1 MPHRWRKIPPSP
13 KERGA
18 PNEASG
24 SHIQSVFY
32 DPNPLGSD
40 RMSTASVESRVPRD
54 RTILVAGMGT
64 SPAVLTEAVCKHRE
78 M

>member
-1 MPHRWRKIPPSP
+1 
-13 KERGA
+13 
-18 PNEASG
+18 
-24 SHIQSVFY
+24 
-32 DPNPLGSD
+32 
-40 RMSTASVESRVPRD
+40 MSTASVESRVPRD